1 MLAARASRRLL
12 VGSRPPWQRAVAW
25 AAAACFVAGCA
36 AGGDAGAPTA
46 PQLRPGG
53 RAEDLLIVD
62 CLLPPQIRRLGE
74 QVTYATARRAVKTAA
89 RDCEIRGGEYVAF
102 DRANYATAL
111 RVWLPL
117 AESGDPAAQT
127 YVGEI
132 FEKGLGVPPDH
143 AAAAVWYRRAAQR
156 GYSRAAINLG
166 QLYEQGLG
174 VPKDPAQALGWYR
187 KAAGLGDLPFG
198 VAAPPTPAPQ
208 PPTQEIQQLRAE
220 VAQLRGQLEAKQAE
234 LDRTQR
240 QLEELRKG
248 IEQRRGET
256 ETERGALGRL
266 RQELADSRAREQ
278 AASGR
283 LRELE
288 RTVPAR
294 EAQLAVRDRE
304 LAGLRARL
312 AQSEAAATPRQA
324 ELERLQRDSVAEL
337 ARAQR
342 DLEALRGTLAARR
355 TDAEGDRDAL
365 ARLRRE
371 LEAARGQE
379 RTSSGRLRDLEQA
392 VAEREAQLAARDRDV
407 ANLRARLTAS
417 ETASAAKKADLE
429 RLQKASAAE
438 LARAQRDLA
447 ALRQALADRG
457 READAERS
465 AVARMRED
473 LAASRRAE
481 QAATARQRELERAVA
496 DGEGRLAVKDRELA
510 ELRTRLTRS
519 EKDLTALRAE
529 FGRLQGAAAARS
541 TTAAAKEAS
550 SGPAGARTVG
560 LPRPKGAIVFGSYH
574 ALVIGNDDYRQLPR
588 LQTAVNDARALA
600 RILTDSYGFKV
611 TLLLN
616 AGRYQILSALNG
628 LRERLTEKDNF
639 LIYYAGHGEIDRKNQ
654 RGHWLPVDAEPN
666 SSANW
671 ISNIA
676 ITDILNA
683 MNVQQ
688 LLVVADS
695 CYAGTLT
702 RSSVGRIEP
711 GLSETERFKVIQ
723 LMAQKRSRMVMT
735 SGGVEPVLDSAG
747 GPHSAFAQPFIEL
760 LQTNVGVL
768 SGQEMFR
775 LLQLRV
781 AATAQRLDVQQVPE
795 YAPIKFAGHEAGDFF
810 FVRASN

>member
-1 MLAARASRRLL
+1 MRVARGPRRSF
-12 VGSRPPWQRAVAW
+12 VGSRPAW
-25 AAAACFVAGCA
+25 RCALGWLGAAFLATGCA

-46 PQLRPGG
+46 QQLRAGG

-62 CLLPPQIRRLGE
+62 CQLPPQIRRLGD
-74 QVTYATARRAVKTAA
+74 QVTYATARRVVKTAA
-89 RDCEIRGGEYVAF
+89 RDCEIRGGEYVAV
-102 DRANYATAL
+102 DRASYATSL

-117 AESGDPAAQT
+117 AEGGDPAAQT

-143 AAAAVWYRRAAQR
+143 AAAAAWYRRAAER

-198 VAAPPTPAPQ
+198 VATTTTPPS
-208 PPTQEIQQLRAE
+208 QEIQQLRAKVGE
-220 VAQLRGQLEAKQAE
+220 LRRQLDAKQAE
-234 LDRTQR
+234 LDRSQR
-240 QLEELRKG
+240 QLEELRRG
-248 IEQRRGET
+248 VEQRRGEA

-266 RQELADSRAREQ
+266 KQELADSRAREQ

-294 EAQLAVRDRE
+294 EAQLAARDRA
-304 LAGLRARL
+304 LADLRARL
-312 AQSEAAATPRQA
+312 AQSEAAGTARKA
-324 ELERLQRDSVAEL
+324 ELERLQRETAGEI

-342 DLEALRGTLAARR
+342 DVEALRGSFEARR
-355 TDAEGDRDAL
+355 SDAEGERNAL

-371 LEAARGQE
+371 LDAARGQE
-379 RTSSGRLRDLEQA
+379 QASSGRVRDLEQA
-392 VAEREAQLAARDRDV
+392 VAEREARLAGRDRDV
-407 ANLRARLTAS
+407 AELRARLLAS
-417 ETASAAKKADLE
+417 EAASAAKKTELE
-429 RLQKASAAE
+429 RLQKDSAAE
-438 LARAQRDLA
+438 IARAQRDLA
-447 ALRQALADRG
+447 ALRQGLAERG
-457 READAERS
+457 READGERNT
-465 AVARMRED
+465 VARMRED
-473 LAASRRAE
+473 LAASRSAE

-496 DGEGRLAVKDRELA
+496 AGEGRLAAKDRELDG
-510 ELRTRLTRS
+510 LRARLARS
-519 EKDLTALRAE
+519 EKDSAVLRADL
-529 FGRLQGAAAARS
+529 GRLQRDAAPRSPAASAR
-541 TTAAAKEAS
+541 EGP
-550 SGPAGARTVG
+550 SGQPARQTVG
-560 LPRPKGAIVFGSYH
+560 LPRPKGAIAFGNYH

-588 LQTAVNDARALA
+588 LNTAVNDAREIA
-600 RILTDSYGFKV
+600 RILKDSYGFKV

-616 AGRYQILSALNG
+616 ADRYQILSAFNG
-628 LRERLTEKDNF
+628 FRERLTEKDNL
-639 LIYYAGHGEIDRKNQ
+639 LIYYAGHGELDRKNQ
-654 RGHWLPVDAEPN
+654 RGHWLPVDAEPR

-676 ITDILNA
+676 VTDILNA

-702 RSSVGRIEP
+702 RSSIGRLDP
-711 GLSETERFKVIQ
+711 GLSEAERLKVIQ

-735 SGGVEPVLDSAG
+735 SGGLGPVLDSVG
-747 GPHSAFAQPFIEL
+747 GSHSVFAQPFIEL
-760 LQTNVGVL
+760 LQANVGVL
-768 SGQEMFR
+768 SGLETFR

-781 AATAQRLDVQQVPE
+781 AATAQRVDAQQVPE